1 MKVTAWVAFF
11 LALTWLPACYSI
23 VGKDAGFSSHNAPPR
38 VDRLLSLI
46 EQKNAAV
53 QSFKAIGR
61 IRMWDCGLSR
71 TSRAAW
77 LGTTD
82 GRLRIEFLGLPGQPS
97 AKFIFNGSHTLFFSQ
112 MDDRIYRK
120 KSTDPNLEPV
130 TGVSIKAS
138 EVIDLLAGGI
148 PVYGH
153 DSIFLEQC
161 GEQAEE
167 PCGESG
173 RCVLILKKTWLGVV
187 EKIYFKGS
195 VIEKVEIFKW
205 GDKIYQA
212 TLNDIRTVD
221 GKSVPFFVEIENAE
235 NQGFCFTVDRQWVDI
250 DLRPDMFEIAPM
262 D

>member
-1 MKVTAWVAFF
+1 MRVTAWVAFF

-23 VGKDAGFSSHNAPPR
+23 VGKDADFSFQGAPPR

-53 QSFKAIGR
+53 QSFKGIGR
-61 IRMWDCGLSR
+61 IRIRDRGLSR

-77 LGTTD
+77 LGTAD
-82 GRLRIEFLGLPGQPS
+82 GRLRIEFLGLPGQPV
-97 AKFIFNGSHTLFFSQ
+97 AKFIFDGNHYLFFSH
-112 MDDRIYRK
+112 MDEQIYRK

-130 TGVSIKAS
+130 TGVSIRAS

-148 PVYGH
+148 PVYEH
-153 DSIFLEQC
+153 DAISFEQC
-161 GEQAEE
+161 GETAGEQA
-167 PCGESG
+167 GKND
-173 RCVLILKKTWLGVV
+173 RCVLIFKKTWLGVV
-187 EKIYFKGS
+187 EKIFFKGS

-250 DLRPDMFEIAPM
+250 DLRPDMFEITPM